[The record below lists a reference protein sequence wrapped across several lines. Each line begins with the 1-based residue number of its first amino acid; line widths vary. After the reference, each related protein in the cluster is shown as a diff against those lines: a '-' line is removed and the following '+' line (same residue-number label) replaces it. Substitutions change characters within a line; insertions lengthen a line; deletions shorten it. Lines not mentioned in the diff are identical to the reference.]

1 MNFELKKGAWGGF
14 KQREIDAAIASVLH
28 KMGVR
33 REVVVLAML
42 EDEEPIRRKEVLR
55 EDEIGNGW
63 QFGEGIR
70 RISKDEIEL
79 LMTALYESEDV
90 ALDQYMFI
98 GTNLLHALC
107 DETSVIPVLFN
118 TNNFLAATR

>member
-1 MNFELKKGAWGGF
+1 
-14 KQREIDAAIASVLH
+14 
-28 KMGVR
+28 MGVR
-33 REVVVLAML
+33 REVVVLSML
-42 EDEEPIRRKEVLR
+42 ENEESIGRKKVLR
-55 EDEIGNGW
+55 EDEIRDGW
-63 QFGEGIR
+63 QLWKGIR

>member
-1 MNFELKKGAWGGF
+1 ML
-14 KQREIDAAIASVLH
+14 S
-28 KMGVR
+28 
-33 REVVVLAML
+33 ML
-42 EDEEPIRRKEVLR
+42 EDEEPIRRKKVLR

-63 QFGEGIR
+63 QLWEGIR

-98 GTNLLHALC
+98 GTYLLHAL
-107 DETSVIPVLFN
+107 
-118 TNNFLAATR
+118 

>member
-1 MNFELKKGAWGGF
+1 MDGGEAVGRSF
-14 KQREIDAAIASVLH
+14 KQREINAAIASVLH

-42 EDEEPIRRKEVLR
+42 ENEESIGRKEVLR

-79 LMTALYESEDV
+79 LMTALYKSEDV
-90 ALDQYMFI
+90 ALD
-98 GTNLLHALC
+98 
-107 DETSVIPVLFN
+107 
-118 TNNFLAATR
+118 